1 MPSHLPGAHRCF
13 AQAPRPR
20 HRAARAAAPDRGN
33 LGRRVGFASLVLL
46 AMLSL
51 APIRALAG
59 SVTLT
64 WDPVVS
70 PVLAGY
76 TLHYGPAPGY
86 YPTSLAIGNA
96 TTATVPSLPEG
107 AILHF
112 AVTAHDWSGVQS
124 GYSNDVALIVTSGA
138 PIDVST
144 IDVVEYYHADFD
156 HYFITGAPE
165 EIAKLDAG
173 SFAGWTR
180 TGYGFRA
187 LAPGSSVGSDVCR
200 FFGTSFGER
209 SSHFYT
215 PIASECETVK
225 ANPDWGFEGLVFR
238 VVVPGSDGTCA
249 AGTVPVYRLYNDG
262 AGDAPN
268 HRYTPDLG
276 LREMMLGQRW
286 VSEGYGPLG
295 VIMCVPP

>member
-1 MPSHLPGAHRCF
+1 MPLHLPGAHRCF
-13 AQAPRPR
+13 AQAPKPR
-20 HRAARAAAPDRGN
+20 RHAARVPAPEASS
-33 LGRRVGFASLVLL
+33 LGRQVAFASLVLL
-46 AMLSL
+46 VTLSL
-51 APIRALAG
+51 VPIRALAG
-59 SVTLT
+59 SVTLA

-96 TTATVPSLPEG
+96 TTATVSSLPEG

-124 GYSNDVALIVTSGA
+124 GYSNDLALVVTSGA

-156 HYFITGAPE
+156 HYFITGAPD

-187 LAPGSSVGSDVCR
+187 LAAGSPVGSDVCR

-215 PIASECETVK
+215 ALASECETVK
-225 ANPDWGFEGLVFR
+225 ANPDWGFEGFVFR
-238 VVVPGSDGTCA
+238 VVVPDSDGACA

-276 LREMMLGQRW
+276 LRDLMLEQRW

-295 VIMCVPP
+295 VSMCAPL

>member
-1 MPSHLPGAHRCF
+1 MPSHLPGAQGCL
-13 AQAPRPR
+13 AQATAPR
-20 HRAARAAAPDRGN
+20 HHVARVPALAGGSLGQRAA
-33 LGRRVGFASLVLL
+33 FACTVLL
-46 AMLSL
+46 LALSL

-86 YPTSLAIGNA
+86 YPASLAIGNA
-96 TTATVPSLPEG
+96 TTATVSSLPEG

-112 AVTAHDWSGVQS
+112 AVTAHDPSGVSS
-124 GYSNDVALIVTSGA
+124 GYSNDLALIVTSGA
-138 PIDVST
+138 PIDVTT
-144 IDVVEYYHADFD
+144 IDVVEYYHAEFD

-165 EIAKLDAG
+165 EIAELDAG

-215 PIASECETVK
+215 PLASECETVK
-225 ANPDWGFEGLVFR
+225 ANPDWQFEGLVFR
-238 VVVPGSDGTCA
+238 ALVPGSDGTCA
-249 AGTVPVYRLYNDG
+249 AGAVPIYRLYNDG
-262 AGDAPN
+262 AGGAPN

-276 LREMMLGQRW
+276 LRDLMLGQRW
-286 VSEGYGPLG
+286 ISEGYGPLG
-295 VIMCVPP
+295 VGMCAPP